1 MAWYNTGTIALTN
14 GSATVTGSGTNFLV
28 GAQIGEALYAPDGKL
43 YEIQTINSATV
54 ITLASN
60 YLGST
65 ASGQNYQIIP
75 TQSLV
80 ADLASDVTDLIS
92 DFANVRDY
100 AGNGKFNDGAVGT
113 PGITFTQDQDN
124 GLYRIGSNNWAL
136 ASGGIKQVD
145 LSATDV
151 EINYAGVKK
160 LATSASGIDVT
171 GTVTADGLTVDST
184 TGFLWLPVS
193 TAGAKVGAIG
203 TGTGLIINTP
213 SVNADFG
220 SGLAIDGSYASS
232 LSSVNI
238 KAFGAKFGSYGS
250 ELNLFTSDDT
260 SLLKRQTIASNGD
273 ISFYEDTGTTPK
285 FVWSASAESLG
296 IGTTPIAPLHVKG
309 TTNGNLLVR
318 AGSLAVGT
326 LTGTA
331 LSSINDAAS
340 ATVPLTFEGSEFNFV
355 QSNAVK
361 VKVDSS
367 GNVGIGVV
375 PDTWSLASHGVIDLG
390 LYGSV
395 NSSSTL
401 GTTLS
406 FNAYYNSG
414 WKAKN
419 TTGAMLYLQDSAS
432 HQWFT
437 SSSVNADATITDF
450 SGPKMKLDASGNL
463 LVGKTATAFGT
474 AGVEASASSGLW
486 STRSGF
492 PALALN
498 RLSTEGSVADFYKD
512 GTIVGSIG
520 SKQNDTG
527 TGNSYI
533 YIAGGNTGLFFDDVN
548 NYIRPAN
555 TSGGLRDNI
564 VDLGEPDS
572 RFKDLFIGNDIGHLD
587 AADNARLLYDKSAN
601 LLGNAGTNGTFATL
615 SKSSGSFKIDHPLP
629 EKTETHYLVHSFVES
644 PQANNIYRGKVDL
657 VDGLAAVNIDDAA
670 GMTEGTY
677 VLLNTNTQCFT
688 SNESGWTA
696 VKGSVSGNILTITA
710 QDNTCT
716 DTISWMV
723 IGERHDQHMLDT
735 EWTDEN
741 GKVIVEPLKES
752 QGDAP

>member
-1 MAWYNTGTIALTN
+1 VN
-14 GSATVTGSGTNFLV
+14 
-28 GAQIGEALYAPDGKL
+28 
-43 YEIQTINSATV
+43 
-54 ITLASN
+54 
-60 YLGST
+60 
-65 ASGQNYQIIP
+65 
-75 TQSLV
+75 
-80 ADLASDVTDLIS
+80 
-92 DFANVRDY
+92 
-100 AGNGKFNDGAVGT
+100 
-113 PGITFTQDQDN
+113 
-124 GLYRIGSNNWAL
+124 
-136 ASGGIKQVD
+136 
-145 LSATDV
+145 
-151 EINYAGVKK
+151 
-160 LATSASGIDVT
+160 VT
-171 GTVTADGLTVDST
+171 GTVTADGLTVANTAVIAGDFDGGT
-184 TGFLWLPVS
+184 AATYIRLQDDTDNFL
-193 TAGAKVGAIG
+193 
-203 TGTGLIINTP
+203 
-213 SVNADFG
+213 FG
-220 SGLAIDGSYASS
+220 SNNS
-232 LSSVNI
+232 LGNFLIKNETADAFRLSVAN
-238 KAFGAKFGSYGS
+238 
-250 ELNLFTSDDT
+250 T
-260 SLLKRQTIASNGD
+260 GD

-285 FVWSASAESLG
+285 FFWDASAESLG
-296 IGTTPIAPLHVKG
+296 IGTSSPTSALQVG
-309 TTNGNLLVR
+309 DGTDTTNWLR
-318 AGSLAVGT
+318 
-326 LTGTA
+326 LTGTVSDLYIGQNTA
-331 LSSINDAAS
+331 LAHFGQTNAAKLLSIASYPLAMGTANAYPVIFGTNDIERMRIDGATGNVDIGGNGTGSGLGVYLNKGAVANFYEAS
-340 ATVPLTFEGSEFNFV
+340 DGTKTMITGTDAGNDYVKIGSLSAHPVGFV
-355 QSNAVK
+355 VGNGEK
-361 VKVDSS
+361 MRIDSA